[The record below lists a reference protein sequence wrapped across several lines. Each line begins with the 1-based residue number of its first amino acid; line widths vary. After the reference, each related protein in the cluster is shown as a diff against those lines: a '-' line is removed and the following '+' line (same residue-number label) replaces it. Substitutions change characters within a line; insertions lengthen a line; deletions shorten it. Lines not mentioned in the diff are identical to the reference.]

1 VTNRPTGQ
9 QSQAALQDWAKKEYS
24 VDLTICEQRW
34 PVMQLHRRDNLDLL
48 GQYLHLPP
56 PRPRFFLDLCEFE
69 ELLKERRLLK
79 VPFEGRREELDELE
93 RLLGEERQAVVIEAH
108 GGFGKTRLAVELAR
122 SGRSATPWFFIP
134 DGMPFKADYQAG
146 HFPGRAAR
154 GECPQRAR
162 AGLTVVG
169 ATLAYGTLG
178 LVANDRDVRADLGLD
193 GMVGAGRPDGAGAWG
208 RGAAGWPLRPPVSHL
223 GGRRLPGWRLGRR
236 HPRARP
242 DPCPAG
248 RRPGPGRGGGR
259 LRRLAGLLRPPR
271 RPGHRPGRRRPGRR

>member
-34 PVMQLHRRDNLDLL
+34 LVMQLHRRDNLDLL

-134 DGMPFKADYQAG
+134 DGMPFKAD
-146 HFPGRAAR
+146 
-154 GECPQRAR
+154 
-162 AGLTVVG
+162 
-169 ATLAYGTLG
+169 
-178 LVANDRDVRADLGLD
+178 
-193 GMVGAGRPDGAGAWG
+193 
-208 RGAAGWPLRPPVSHL
+208 
-223 GGRRLPGWRLGRR
+223 
-236 HPRARP
+236 
-242 DPCPAG
+242 
-248 RRPGPGRGGGR
+248 
-259 LRRLAGLLRPPR
+259 
-271 RPGHRPGRRRPGRR
+271 HR